1 MEEVVKDIEASEA
14 TAESQYEVLD
24 RMEEVLSEQDLPYI
38 IFSKSGFSYG
48 ILSETGNMDFIR
60 ELLDFSNFKGEI
72 FTHNNMEDHEAYWEG
87 EPVYEWELYGGCLSV
102 QIQIP
107 HLIGQ

>member
-1 MEEVVKDIEASEA
+1 MEEVVKDIEDSEA
-14 TAESQYEVLD
+14 TEESQYEVLD

-48 ILSETGNMDFIR
+48 ILNETGNMDFIR
-60 ELLDFSNFKGEI
+60 DLLDFSCFTGE
-72 FTHNNMEDHEAYWEG
+72 TCETEDMKDHALYREG
-87 EPVYEWELYGGCLSV
+87 EPVYNWELYGGCLCI

-107 HLIGQ
+107 LIAE

>member
-1 MEEVVKDIEASEA
+1 MEEVVKDIEDCEA
-14 TAESQYEVLD
+14 VEESQYEVLD

-48 ILSETGNMDFIR
+48 ILNETGNMDFIR
-60 ELLDFSNFKGEI
+60 DLLDFSCFTGE
-72 FTHNNMEDHEAYWEG
+72 TCETEDMKDHALYREG
-87 EPVYEWELYGGCLSV
+87 EPVYNWELYGGCLSV

-107 HLIGQ
+107 HLIEQ